1 MVYGVQHTAALLSP
15 LFVLGAIPGDRTVQN
30 KPLAHRVGKNEM
42 YGVTMV
48 HDCRIPIESSILD
61 TYLLHVPFR
70 KIKLSLR
77 LWVGKGGPTVMIDYA
92 DAMAG
97 KGVSIRAMIQ
107 SVLDKDQNMGVAYDE
122 SMWRDR
128 LDGAHGD
135 LESYALD
142 PASSDEI
149 GWNFNCDSRTF
160 WKKREAD
167 RVRYIVRHEPHE
179 MMVSLSVAKA
189 AGTKKMWGWGC
200 NVYGKP
206 NEVLRDLKKV
216 AGHGS
221 EVYIS
226 LSQRP
231 TFWLHDVVIPS
242 PSDWATIE
250 AKSSK
255 GWQ

>member
-1 MVYGVQHTAALLSP
+1 MREVWCDHGVREPDSL
-15 LFVLGAIPGDRTVQN
+15 
-30 KPLAHRVGKNEM
+30 
-42 YGVTMV
+42 
-48 HDCRIPIESSILD
+48 ESSILD

-70 KIKLSLR
+70 KIKLSLS
-77 LWVGKGGPTVMIDYA
+77 LWVGKDGPTVMIDYV

-107 SVLDKDQNMGVAYDE
+107 SVLDEDQYMSVAYDE
-122 SMWRDR
+122 SIWRVK
-128 LDGAHGD
+128 LDGAYED
-135 LESYALD
+135 LASYVLD
-142 PASSDEI
+142 PGGSDEH
-149 GWNFNCDSRTF
+149 GWNFSCDSRTF

-167 RVRYIVRHEPHE
+167 RTRYIIRHAFHE
-179 MMVSLSVAKA
+179 MMASLSVAKA
-189 AGTKKMWGWGC
+189 VGNEKLWGWGC

-206 NEVLRDLKKV
+206 NEVLRDFKKV
-216 AGHGS
+216 AGHDS
-221 EVYIS
+221 EAYIS